1 MRLYVGC
8 VHFYKTWQHC
18 VEKTLSLLLVLYGQ
32 ITNWQCERMNILFL
46 SFSCNS
52 DFIGVISLCT
62 LICICDT
69 VVYTNTYTCIV
80 IHCCVCTCV
89 CVCGC
94 GGGGGCVCMIF
105 YCSNNCLLQIVLTS
119 NIIGTMIFIALTL
132 IKPTLILLPYIHVL
146 SKNLLDLVR
155 KWSH

>member
-1 MRLYVGC
+1 
-8 VHFYKTWQHC
+8 
-18 VEKTLSLLLVLYGQ
+18 
-32 ITNWQCERMNILFL
+32 MNILFL

-80 IHCCVCTCV
+80 ISITVCAHVYV
-89 CVCGC
+89 CVWML
-94 GGGGGCVCMIF
+94 GGGGCVCMIF

-155 KWSH
+155 KWSY